1 MKVVLEKPFGS
12 DVDTAR
18 DLSNSLTEHLKED
31 EIYRIDHYLGKLG
44 VQSLYDFRVK
54 NRNVYEQYLNNK
66 YVERVEVVMKET
78 EDCAGRTKF
87 YNQYGV
93 IRDVLQNHLTE
104 MAALIAM
111 DLPDEKSLTNSREII
126 QSKICITVLILN
138 VL

>member
-1 MKVVLEKPFGS
+1 MEKPFGS

-78 EDCAGRTKF
+78 EHCRE
-87 YNQYGV
+87 NE
-93 IRDVLQNHLTE
+93 ILQSIWCHT
-104 MAALIAM
+104 
-111 DLPDEKSLTNSREII
+111 
-126 QSKICITVLILN
+126 
-138 VL
+138 

>member
-1 MKVVLEKPFGS
+1 M
-12 DVDTAR
+12 
-18 DLSNSLTEHLKED
+18 
-31 EIYRIDHYLGKLG
+31 
-44 VQSLYDFRVK
+44 K

-111 DLPDEKSLTNSREII
+111 DLFESYW
-126 QSKICITVLILN
+126 
-138 VL
+138 